1 MLWAWNAYSKY
12 SKLAFYYITP
22 VSLPALFRFRNLC
35 IAFVAALIALVLCA
49 VLAVYVLPSVLKPYL
64 EEKLGAATGSEVHIG
79 LIKVYPFRFA
89 LALQDFSAKNRAA
102 KLTWDSLY
110 IDAQLLSI
118 PTRSIRLDE
127 LRIHGLRSQLILQN
141 ESKELS
147 SIAQFA
153 ANNFL
158 KRMNLPLYI
167 ERFIIQSGA
176 FEALDKRGEKEK
188 RFGIAPISFSLEK
201 FSTQYSAE
209 SGNNYNLQFTSLGG
223 GFFRWNGNLQWEPFL
238 SQGELEIRDLDII
251 QLRDFYQE
259 LLPFNLQSGKLDL
272 RTGYR
277 IVEEPEIGFV
287 LENAKLAL
295 NNPSLR
301 TDSSKFEMLAAS
313 VHTDSLQIST
323 LNRTFFAG
331 NVIVNSANAS
341 FAFDS
346 LPKQPDPEL
355 FKFIRLNSNAA
366 DSVDANASVF
376 KVFSQKFFN
385 LPRWEI
391 KMNSLQTE
399 GMNIEV
405 TDSRDSIATVYNF
418 NDMRLSLTNITNR
431 AEDSIHIA
439 GSALFNG
446 SRLDLQGTGHL
457 LPLQANWNFNIKDFP
472 LMSLQNYISKETW
485 LSLRQGQA
493 STQLNMLWKPAANS
507 VQQDTLIFSGD
518 MEIDNLNLL
527 GKNNGELARASK
539 TSIKGMNI
547 AFMPDA
553 RLQVSDVDI
562 QRPVVNLVWYANS
575 KANYSQIKKI
585 KSAKDASTPFIINRL
600 KFGNGIVYV
609 TDRDPATPFSYRIV
623 AVQGN
628 LRNVSGQNRNA
639 NLSMQGKMGGYA
651 PFSLNGS
658 VNLFGK
664 RPKFDFKV
672 ETANQDLTVF
682 SPYSGKYAGYRIA
695 KGQVAL
701 QSEYAIQNN
710 KVHGNNHIVMQHLNF
725 GEAVE
730 NSEATKMPVR
740 LFAALLSDKNG
751 IIDLD
756 VAIDGDLDDPAFS
769 VGSLIWKVI
778 KNLLGKAVSAP
789 FKSLM
794 ALVGSNSDPETIAFA
809 PGSEYPGKDNLDVLR
824 NLSQALMQR
833 PQLQVDVYGNADS
846 IQDGNV
852 LKEMQLLKAIGRNVP
867 VKLTPSALE
876 KPPLR
881 DTLFAYYAR
890 VEKKDWHAALQ
901 NPNAETQEES
911 SLVQAV
917 RKIWSELLT
926 RQMLPTNALQQLA
939 HTRAQNVKVELVN
952 INPVLGERIFVVNEG
967 SLSETVTRLK
977 IREY

>member
-1 MLWAWNAYSKY
+1 
-12 SKLAFYYITP
+12 
-22 VSLPALFRFRNLC
+22 VSLPALFRFRYLC
-35 IAFVAALIALVLCA
+35 IAFVAALVVFVLCV
-49 VLAVYVLPSVLKPYL
+49 VLAIYALPTVLKPYL
-64 EEKLGAATGSEVHIG
+64 ERELGAATGSEVHIG
-79 LIKVYPFRFA
+79 LIKVYPFKFA
-89 LALQDFSAKNRAA
+89 LAFHDFSAKNRAA
-102 KLTWDSLY
+102 NLIWDSLY

-127 LRIHGLRSQLILQN
+127 LRIHGLRTQIALETEN
-141 ESKELS
+141 KELS

-158 KRMNLPLYI
+158 KRMNVPLYI

-176 FEALDKRGEKEK
+176 FEVLDKRGEKEK

-201 FSTQYSAE
+201 FSTQYSADG
-209 SGNNYNLQFTSLGG
+209 GNNYNLQFTSLGG

-238 SQGELEIRDLDII
+238 SQGEMEIRDLDII

-259 LLPFNLQSGKLDL
+259 LLPFALQSGKLDL

-277 IVEEPEIGFV
+277 IVEEPEIGFA
-287 LENAKLAL
+287 LLNAKLAL
-295 NNPSLR
+295 NSPSLR
-301 TDSSKFEMLAAS
+301 ADSSNFEMSAVS
-313 VHTDSLQIST
+313 VIMDSLQIST

-331 NVIVNSANAS
+331 DVIIDAANARWS
-341 FAFDS
+341 FDS

-355 FKFIRLNSNAA
+355 FKFIRLNGNAM
-366 DSVDANASVF
+366 DFMDANASVF
-376 KVFSQKFFN
+376 KVFSQKFSN

-391 KMNSLQTE
+391 KMNSLQTKQ
-399 GMNIEV
+399 MNIEIV
-405 TDSRDSIATVYNF
+405 DSRDSAATVYNL
-418 NDMRLSLTNITNR
+418 NNMQLSLTGITNR
-431 AEDSIHIA
+431 AEDSLHIS
-439 GSALFNG
+439 GTALFNG
-446 SRLDLQGTGHL
+446 SSLNLQGTSHL
-457 LPLQANWNFNIKDFP
+457 FPLQAAWNFDIKDFP
-472 LMSLQNYISKETW
+472 LMSLQNYISKGTW

-493 STQLNMLWKPAANS
+493 NTQFSMRWKPTTSSA
-507 VQQDTLIFSGD
+507 QQDTLLFSGD

-527 GKNNGELARASK
+527 GKNSAELARASK
-539 TSIKGMNI
+539 TSIKDINI
-547 AFMPDA
+547 MFMPEA
-553 RLQVSDVDI
+553 RLQASDIDF
-562 QRPVVNLVWYANS
+562 QRPIVNLVWYANS
-575 KANYSQIKKI
+575 KANYSQIKKT
-585 KSAKDASTPFIINRL
+585 KSAKDASTPFSINRL
-600 KFGNGIVYV
+600 RFGNGIVYV
-609 TDRDPATPFSYRIV
+609 TDRDPVTPFSYRIV

-628 LRNVSGQNRNA
+628 LRNVSGKNRNA

-658 VNLFGK
+658 INLFGK

-701 QSEYAIQNN
+701 QSDYAIQNN
-710 KVHGNNHIVMQHLNF
+710 KVHGNNHVVMQHLNF

-730 NSEATKMPVR
+730 NSDATKLPVR
-740 LFAALLSDKNG
+740 LLAALLSDKNG

-778 KNLLGKAVSAP
+778 KNLLGKAAAAP

-794 ALVGSNSDPETIAFA
+794 ALVGSNSDPETISFA
-809 PGSEYPGKDNLDVLR
+809 PGSDYPGKENIDVLR

-846 IQDGNV
+846 IQDGNA
-852 LKEMQLLKAIGRNVP
+852 LKETLLLRAIGRNMP
-867 VKLTPSALE
+867 SSKLTPSALE
-876 KPPLR
+876 KSPAR
-881 DTLFAYYAR
+881 DTLFAYYMR

-901 NPNAETQEES
+901 NPNAEIQEEA
-911 SLVQAV
+911 SLMQAA
-917 RKIWSELLT
+917 RRIWSESLA
-926 RQMLPTNALQQLA
+926 RQGLPANALQQLA
-939 HTRAQNVKVELVN
+939 HTRAQNIKVELVN
-952 INPVLGERIFVVNEG
+952 INPALGERIFVVNEG
-967 SLSETVTRLK
+967 TISETATRLK

>member
-1 MLWAWNAYSKY
+1 VK
-12 SKLAFYYITP
+12 
-22 VSLPALFRFRNLC
+22 LPALFRFRYLR

-49 VLAVYVLPSVLKPYL
+49 ILAVYVLPTVLKPYL
-64 EEKLGAATGSEVHIG
+64 ERKIGAATGSEVHIG
-79 LIKVYPFRFA
+79 LIKAYPFKLA
-89 LALQDFSAKNRAA
+89 LAVQDFSAKNKAA
-102 KLTWDSLY
+102 NLTWDSLY

-118 PTRSIRLDE
+118 PKRSIRLDE
-127 LRIHGLRSQLILQN
+127 LRIHGLRMQIALETEN
-141 ESKELS
+141 RELS

-158 KRMNLPLYI
+158 KRMNVPLYI

-176 FEALDKRGEKEK
+176 FEILDKRGEKEK
-188 RFGIAPISFSLEK
+188 RFGIAPVSFSLEK
-201 FSTQYSAE
+201 FSTQYSAD

-238 SQGELEIRDLDII
+238 SEGELEVRDLDII
-251 QLRDFYQE
+251 QLSDFYQE
-259 LLPFNLQSGKLDL
+259 FLPFALQSGKLDL

-277 IVEEPEIGFV
+277 IVEEPEIGFA
-287 LENAKLAL
+287 LFNAKLAL

-301 TDSSKFEMLAAS
+301 ADSSNFEMNAVS
-313 VHTDSLQIST
+313 VLMDSLQIST
-323 LNRTFFAG
+323 LNRTFIVG
-331 NVIVNSANAS
+331 NAIIDAANARY
-341 FAFDS
+341 AFDS

-355 FKFIRLNSNAA
+355 FKFIRFNDNAM
-366 DSVDANASVF
+366 DSTDANVSVF
-376 KVFSQKFFN
+376 KVFSQKFSN
-385 LPRWEI
+385 LPRWKIEI
-391 KMNSLQTE
+391 NSLQTKQ
-399 GMNIEV
+399 MNIEIV
-405 TDSRDSIATVYNF
+405 DSTNTPATVYNLNNTQLF
-418 NDMRLSLTNITNR
+418 LTGITNQ
-431 AEDSIHIA
+431 AEDSVNVA
-439 GSALFNG
+439 GTALFNG
-446 SRLDLQGTGHL
+446 SSLNLQGTGHL
-457 LPLQANWNFNIKDFP
+457 FPLQVSWNFDIKDFP
-472 LMSLQNYISKETW
+472 LMSLQNYITKETW
-485 LSLRQGQA
+485 LSLQQGQA
-493 STQLNMLWKPAANS
+493 NMQLNMRWKPAANS

-539 TSIKGMNI
+539 MSIKDMNI

-553 RLQVSDVDI
+553 RLQVSDIDI

-575 KANYSQIKKI
+575 TANYSQIKKI
-585 KSAKDASTPFIINRL
+585 KSAKDASTPFIINKI
-600 KFGNGIVYV
+600 KFGNGIIYV
-609 TDRDPATPFSYRIV
+609 TDRDPATPFSYRIM

-628 LRNVSGQNRNA
+628 LRNISGQNRNA
-639 NLSMQGKMGGYA
+639 NLSMLGKMGGYA

-664 RPKFDFKV
+664 HPKFDFKV

-701 QSEYAIQNN
+701 QADYVIQNN
-710 KVHGNNHIVMQHLNF
+710 KIHGNNHIVMQHLNF

-756 VAIDGDLDDPAFS
+756 VAIDGDLDDPEFS

-809 PGSEYPGKDNLDVLR
+809 PGSEYPGKDNLDALR

-867 VKLTPSALE
+867 VKLTPSTLE

-890 VEKKDWHAALQ
+890 VEKKDWHSALQ

-911 SLVQAV
+911 SLVQAA

-926 RQMLPTNALQQLA
+926 RQVLPTNALQQLA
-939 HTRAQNVKVELVN
+939 HTRAQNIKVELVN

-967 SLSETVTRLK
+967 SLSETVTHLK